1 MNESL
6 FSDVVMIDRPKTVAP
21 SNAPSSNRRKRSV
34 ATAAQLG
41 NQLALHDRFTKAFL
55 QTLVKLDVAPGG
67 KVDTELARLASAMAD
82 IATGDSVVLRL
93 KPDLP
98 KNYRKTVETFLKTLV
113 RVSGS
118 LEESRLEEAIN
129 KLADVILPDE
139 LGEARG
145 TLAKDNLDLRDRFIR
160 EVAQLTSA
168 EVGSQAGSSAKNPYA
183 TAARWKKAG
192 DIFSIQHRGTE
203 YFPAFQF
210 MDGRPRPAVKAALK
224 ALPQSLSAWQRAFW
238 FVSVNGWLD
247 DKAPVDMLDHPDE
260 IASAAEHERQ
270 EVVG

>member
-1 MNESL
+1 MNEAL
-6 FSDVVMIDRPKTVAP
+6 FSDVVMIDRPKTVAS
-21 SNAPSSNRRKRSV
+21 SNAPTLSRRKRGGAV
-34 ATAAQLG
+34 AVTLG
-41 NQLALHDRFTKAFL
+41 DQPALHDRFMNAFL
-55 QTLVKLDVAPGG
+55 QTLVKLNVAPGG
-67 KVDTELARLASAMAD
+67 KGDAELARLASAMAD
-82 IATGDSVVLRL
+82 IATGDSVILKL

-98 KNYRKTVETFLKTLV
+98 KNYRTTVETFLKTLV

-145 TLAKDNLDLRDRFIR
+145 ALAKDNLELRDRFIR
-160 EVAQLTSA
+160 EIAQLTSA
-168 EVGSQAGSSAKNPYA
+168 EVASLAGSSAKNPYA

-192 DIFSIQHRGTE
+192 DIFSVQHRGTE

-210 MDGRPRPAVKAALK
+210 SDGRPRPAIKAAL
-224 ALPQSLSAWQRAFW
+224 ATLPQSFSAWQRAFW
-238 FVSVNGWLD
+238 FVSANGWLD
-247 DKAPVDMLDHPDE
+247 DKTPVDMLDHPDE
-260 IASAAEHERQ
+260 VVSAAEHERQ

>member
-1 MNESL
+1 MHEAL
-6 FSDVVMIDRPKTVAP
+6 FSDVVMIDRPKPEAAP
-21 SNAPSSNRRKRSV
+21 RASSRGRQPKGASMP
-34 ATAAQLG
+34 QPG
-41 NQLALHDRFTKAFL
+41 EKPALHDVLTTAFL
-55 QTLVKLDVAPGG
+55 QTLVKLKVAPAG
-67 KVDTELARLASAMAD
+67 KENTELARLASAMAD
-82 IATGDSVVLRL
+82 MATGDSVVLRL

-98 KNYRKTVETFLKTLV
+98 QGYRKTVEMFLQTLV

-118 LEESRLEEAIN
+118 LDESRLEEAIN

-145 TLAKDNLDLRDRFIR
+145 ALAKDNLELRDRFIR
-160 EVAQLTSA
+160 EIPQFTSA
-168 EVGSQAGSSAKNPYA
+168 EVGNQAGSAAKNPYA

-192 DIFSIQHRGTE
+192 DIFSVQHRGTE

-210 MDGRPRPAVKAALK
+210 LDGRPRPAIKAALM

-238 FVSVNGWLD
+238 FVSTNGWLD
-247 DKAPVDMLDHPDE
+247 NKAPIDMLDHPEE
-260 IASAAEHERQ
+260 IAAAAERDGQ